1 LPDFKLPFPEEET
14 IMPGR
19 KIEQLFDLSNK
30 SAIVTG
36 GAEGIGKGIVSWLAD
51 AGASV
56 MLTDINMDAANQTV
70 EEISALG
77 GKVAAV
83 QADAGSPADAKKVVK
98 ATLDAFGR
106 LDILVNN
113 AGIYPASPFLNTS
126 EELWDKVIKINLKGV
141 FFYSQAAAQAMVN
154 SKRGGKIINICSIDA
169 LRPTGMIAHYNA
181 SKGGVLMLTKAMALE
196 LAPMNI
202 LVNAVAPGGIMTPGT
217 AGIRKNITDATGI
230 TSEQIIEDFLKRVPI
245 GRSGGA
251 DDIAKVVLFLAS
263 GASDY
268 MCGEMVVVDG
278 GHLMM

>member
-1 LPDFKLPFPEEET
+1 MSKQ
-14 IMPGR
+14 
-19 KIEQLFDLSNK
+19 KIEQLFDLSGK
-30 SAIVTG
+30 SVIVTG
-36 GAEGIGKGIVSWLAD
+36 GAIGIGKGIVSWLAD

-56 MLTDINMDAANQTV
+56 MLTDIDMDAANQAV
-70 EEISALG
+70 AEIRAEG
-77 GKVAAV
+77 GKVEAI
-83 QADAGSPADAKKVVK
+83 QADAASPADAKKVVK
-98 ATLDAFGR
+98 ATLDAFGS

-113 AGIYPASPFLNTS
+113 AGIYPASPFLSTT
-126 EELWDKVIKINLKGV
+126 EELWDKVMNINLKGP
-141 FFYSQAAAQAMVN
+141 FFYSQAAAQAMVDA
-154 SKRGGKIINICSIDA
+154 KRGGKIINVCSIDA

-217 AGIRKNITDATGI
+217 DGIRKTITDTTGI
-230 TSEQIIEDFLKRVPI
+230 TGEQIIDDFLKRVPV
-245 GRSGGA
+245 GRTGGA

-278 GHLMM
+278 GHLLV